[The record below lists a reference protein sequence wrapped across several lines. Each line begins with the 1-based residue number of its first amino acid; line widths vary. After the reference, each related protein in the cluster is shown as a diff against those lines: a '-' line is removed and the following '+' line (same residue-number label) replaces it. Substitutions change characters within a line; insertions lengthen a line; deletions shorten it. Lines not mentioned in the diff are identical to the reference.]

1 MNQKIFLSFLFCYPV
16 IYLIG
21 GTLFLYQLILIPLGL
36 SMILKRYYSFYE
48 LLLLIFIAFTILIL
62 LVINSVEQLPSN
74 RLLAAINNITI
85 FIVGVLFYFS
95 LNKHDFTE
103 GNQKLLL
110 NSISFM
116 IISVVFLAFLGLFF
130 IYNGDGSYEYNIPSI
145 FAKVMPKAIL
155 DINLIYDAMMIK
167 LVVRDWFFGQ
177 AFPRFSMLTTYPNAL
192 SILMLMLVSLFFY
205 LKKKINYIVL
215 ILGLIIITLTWSR
228 TIFMAIIFA
237 TFVFVV
243 LRARFSLII
252 LFFLALLL
260 PFMSFLILDYASA
273 ILSFREGSSESRL
286 SMYGYAVKNMDLL
299 DLLIGHGVKERI
311 DLFKFPLGSHSTY
324 LGFIYKYGLLG
335 SSFFLLFVLFVVKDL
350 IFLLTRC
357 QSIDFWIFLP
367 VFSCLFWMIF
377 EDIDTPIIVTIY
389 FFICIFLLTKR
400 KKELTLEEI
409 KL

>member
-1 MNQKIFLSFLFCYPV
+1 
-16 IYLIG
+16 
-21 GTLFLYQLILIPLGL
+21 
-36 SMILKRYYSFYE
+36 
-48 LLLLIFIAFTILIL
+48 
-62 LVINSVEQLPSN
+62 
-74 RLLAAINNITI
+74 
-85 FIVGVLFYFS
+85 
-95 LNKHDFTE
+95 
-103 GNQKLLL
+103 
-110 NSISFM
+110 M
-116 IISVVFLAFLGLFF
+116 IIAAAFFALFGLFF
-130 IYNGDGSYEYNIPSI
+130 IYHGDGSYIYNIPSVI
-145 FAKVMPKAIL
+145 AKFIPKTIL

-205 LKKKINYIVL
+205 LKNKINYPVL

-228 TIFMAIIFA
+228 TIFMAIILA

-260 PFMSFLILDYASA
+260 PFLSFIIIDYASA
-273 ILSFREGSSESRL
+273 IFYFRDGSSESRL
-286 SMYGYAVKNMDLL
+286 SMYGYVAKNMDLL
-299 DLLIGHGVKERI
+299 DLLVGHGVKERI

-324 LGFIYKYGLLG
+324 FGFIYKYGLL
-335 SSFFLLFVLFVVKDL
+335 STSFFLIFVLFIVKDL

-357 QSIDFWIFLP
+357 QSIDFWLFLP
-367 VFSCLFWMIF
+367 VFSCLFWMMF

-400 KKELTLEEI
+400 KKELTHKEI